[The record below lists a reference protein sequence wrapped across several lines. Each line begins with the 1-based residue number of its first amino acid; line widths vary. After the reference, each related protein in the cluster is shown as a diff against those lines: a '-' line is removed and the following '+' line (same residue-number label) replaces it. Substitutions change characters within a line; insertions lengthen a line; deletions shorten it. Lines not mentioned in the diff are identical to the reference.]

1 MNVTDL
7 AAGIRAGRPAAVA
20 RGISLVERG
29 RPEAENLLQAL
40 FAESG
45 RAHIV
50 GVTGIPGSGK
60 STLVTRLTE
69 ELRRRGRTVG
79 IVAIDPSSPY
89 SGGSILG
96 DRVRMGSLGGDPGV
110 FIRSMAT
117 RGALGG
123 IARATVDAV
132 SILDAAGK
140 DVVLIETVG
149 VGQDEVE
156 IVTASHTTAV
166 VSVPGTGDDIQAIKA
181 GVLEIADIH
190 VVNKAD
196 RDGADRLVA
205 QLKEMLRLAGLR
217 EGDNQWHVPV
227 EATAAED
234 GTGIATLCD
243 RLESHRNWLE
253 QSHRLAERERAMAE
267 ARLRS
272 IVQQLVRQRL
282 LDRTA
287 NSGFDAMVDQVAARR
302 RMPLD
307 AARALLA
314 ELGHEEPRPGAN
326 REESQPEQGRTS

>member
-1 MNVTDL
+1 MNVADL
-7 AAGIRAGRPAAVA
+7 AAGIRAGTPAAVA

-29 RPEAENLLQAL
+29 RPEAESLLGEL
-40 FAESG
+40 FAETG
-45 RAHIV
+45 RAHVV
-50 GVTGIPGSGK
+50 GITGIPGSGK

-79 IVAIDPSSPY
+79 IVAVDPSSPY

-96 DRVRMGSLGGDPGV
+96 DRVRMGALGGDPGV

-196 RDGADRLVA
+196 RDGAERLVA

-217 EGDNQWHVPV
+217 EGDSEWHVPV
-227 EATAAED
+227 EATAAET

-243 RLESHRNWLE
+243 RLESHRDWLQ
-253 QSHRLAERERAMAE
+253 QSGHLPERERAMAE
-267 ARLRS
+267 ARVRS

-282 LDRTA
+282 LSRTA
-287 NSGFDAMVDQVAARR
+287 DSGFDALIDQVAARR
-302 RMPLD
+302 LVPLD
-307 AARALLA
+307 AARSLLT
-314 ELGHEEPRPGAN
+314 ELGHADDPPEEPRDDARKERRSP
-326 REESQPEQGRTS
+326 S